1 MIRLLI
7 CDDSAEARSLL
18 RTLLDA
24 QPEIEIVGEAADGR
38 DAIAQAV
45 RLEPDV
51 VLMDVSMPVVDG
63 IAATRRVHELLPSTR
78 IVAFAGSDEGD
89 VVNAMLEAGASAYCL
104 KGSPLWE
111 LERAIAGAGEPL
123 VRLAHGLSRGL
134 PGGVGHLVARELVEL
149 SGGLCAATYLTSAEV
164 GLSLAGIAGAPV
176 GDRLRSAPGVVL
188 RAFTETARA
197 WASPHELAELY
208 RLGVPCG
215 EALAVP
221 LLAEG
226 ERLGALMVAMPANVQ
241 FTADAELVAA
251 VADLAAA
258 SLAQERRVALTYAE
272 ARRDSLTGLPNRRAF
287 DEQLREA
294 FERART
300 KNRKLSLA
308 LFDVDE
314 FKHVNDL
321 HGHKEG
327 DEVLRGLSRVF
338 LRTLRADEQI
348 YRIGG
353 DEFALLIE
361 GGPAAAARAAERV
374 QRALGRQRRGRM
386 LPSVSAGVAALTLEV
401 EAPVELLAR
410 ADRALYRSKAAGR
423 SRVSVDSGSPP
434 ANGGP
439 AGAEVVELGAD
450 GPSRRPAPDGHRLR
464 LLAVDDD
471 DALLTLLRT
480 TFEIID
486 LEVEEAR
493 SAQAAAQRIATAPP
507 NVIVLDIALPGID
520 GITFCRS
527 LKADP
532 ATRDI
537 PIVILS
543 GAEAEAESTAQAAGA
558 DAFLRKPFSPL
569 ELLSIVEQLAGGLFE
584 GPFRLM
590 AEERPEEQLLLY
602 AQDLRR
608 LLELERSQR
617 ILLQHAYQETASA
630 LAAALESK
638 DFGTGAHSKRV
649 VRYAKE
655 LTLALDRRLI
665 DDPSLEYGFL
675 LHDIGK
681 IAIPDSILLKPGRLT
696 VTERRVMRSHT
707 VLGAELLAQ
716 VPLLQGHG
724 LSVIRSHHER
734 WDGSGYPDLLPGERI
749 PLGGRIFSVADALD
763 AMTSDRPYRNALSWE
778 RATEEIVR
786 QSGRQFDPD
795 VVHAFTRCESVLR
808 RLRDELAAGPA
819 AAKV

>member
-18 RTLLDA
+18 RTVLAA
-24 QPEIEIVGEAADGR
+24 QPEIEIVGEAADGNE
-38 DAIAQAV
+38 AIAKTLQ
-45 RLEPDV
+45 LEPDV

-63 IAATRRVHELLPSTR
+63 IAATRRIHDLVPTTR
-78 IVAFAGSDEGD
+78 IVAFAGSDDGE
-89 VVNAMLEAGASAYCL
+89 VVNAMLEAGAGAYCL

-123 VRLAHGLSRGL
+123 VRLAHALGRGL

-149 SGGLCAATYLTSAEV
+149 SGGLCAAAYLTSAEV

-176 GDRLRSAPGVVL
+176 ADRLRSAPGVVQ
-188 RAFTETARA
+188 RAFEDATQA
-197 WASPHELAELY
+197 WATPHELAELY

-226 ERLGALMVAMPANVQ
+226 ERLGALLVAMPANVQ
-241 FTADAELVAA
+241 FTADAQLVSA

-287 DEQLREA
+287 DEQLRA
-294 FERART
+294 AVERAAETR
-300 KNRKLSLA
+300 RKLSLV

-314 FKHVNDL
+314 FKQVNDL
-321 HGHKEG
+321 HGHAEG
-327 DEVLRGLSRVF
+327 DEVLRGLSRAF

-353 DEFALLIE
+353 DEFALVID
-361 GGPAAAARAAERV
+361 GGATAAVRAAERV
-374 QRALGRQRRGRM
+374 QRALGRQRRGRT
-386 LPSVSAGVAALTLEV
+386 LPTVSAGVASLEPDAV
-401 EAPVELLAR
+401 TPVELMTR
-410 ADRALYRSKAAGR
+410 ADRALYRSKGAGGN
-423 SRVSVDSGSPP
+423 RVSVENGGPRENGDADHPQLVPVQLAEASRPP
-434 ANGGP
+434 AN
-439 AGAEVVELGAD
+439 
-450 GPSRRPAPDGHRLR
+450 GHRLR

-493 SAQAAAQRIATAPP
+493 SAQVAAQRIAAAPP
-507 NVIVLDIALPGID
+507 NVIVLDIGMPGMD
-520 GITFCRS
+520 GITFCRN
-527 LKADP
+527 LKSDA
-532 ATRDI
+532 ATREI

-543 GAEAEAESTAQAAGA
+543 GAEDGEQTAQQAGA

-569 ELLSIVEQLAGGLFE
+569 ELLSLVEQLAGGLFE

-617 ILLQHAYQETASA
+617 ILLQHAYQETATA

-655 LTLALDRRLI
+655 LTLALDRRLL
-665 DDPSLEYGFL
+665 DDPGLEYGFL

-681 IAIPDSILLKPGRLT
+681 IAIPDSILQKPGRLT

-707 VLGAELLAQ
+707 VLGADLMGH
-716 VPLLQGHG
+716 VPVLQGHG

-734 WDGSGYPDLLPGERI
+734 WDGSGYPDLLAEERI

-763 AMTSDRPYRNALSWE
+763 AMTSDRPYRAALDWG
-778 RATEEIVR
+778 RAAEEIVA

-795 VVHAFTRCESVLR
+795 VVQAFCDCEPALH
-808 RLRDELAAGPA
+808 RLRDELAAEAVA
-819 AAKV
+819 ARV